1 MLYEKNRQTEL
12 IIDLDAMK
20 HNYCEIQKKVP
31 NKKLL
36 PVLKASGYGIG
47 AKFVKQF
54 IDKMDLDIIATAL
67 VDEAVVLKAGLEYT
81 NDVVVLNQPAIE
93 DIPNIVQYN
102 ITTGLCYIEFAE
114 ELNKQAKQQN
124 KIAKIHI
131 EIETGMGR
139 TGVQLGKLPEFISEL
154 KLLDNIQVE
163 GIYSHFATSDTDVGF
178 AKQQIQV
185 FNEAVKQITR
195 RI

>member
-20 HNYCEIQKKVP
+20 NNYYEIQKAVP
-31 NKKLL
+31 NKKIL

-47 AKFVKQF
+47 AKFVKKF
-54 IDKMDLDIIATAL
+54 IDKMNLDIIATAL
-67 VDEAVVLKAGLEYT
+67 VDEAVVLRAGLEYLG
-81 NDVVVLNQPAIE
+81 DVVVLNQPTIE

-102 ITTGLCYIEFAE
+102 ITAGVCYIEFAE

-124 KIAKIHI
+124 KVVKIHI

-139 TGVQLGKLPEFISEL
+139 TGVQLKELQEFISKL
-154 KLLDNIQVE
+154 KLLENVQVE
-163 GIYSHFATSDTDVGF
+163 GIYSHFATSDTDIEF
-178 AKQQIQV
+178 AKQQIKV
-185 FNEAVKQITR
+185 FDEEVKQITR
-195 RI
+195 TN